1 MGTLRDLQFALQL
14 KIEELRQRD
23 ALIDELELELD
34 AKDDLIRRLQGELDR
49 LRVTLSCP
57 GSATGQHR
65 ASSVRVKRRSVLTE
79 PTNLDLNLILQNP
92 PMSHS
97 KSQDGSLSP
106 RSQRVI
112 ETALRENEW
121 LKYVGREL
129 SDLVDCVYLTTVA
142 QGARLIREGD
152 EASQSFILEEGKLE
166 VSRAGQKLHIIE
178 AGTLFGELALLYNYT
193 CTSTV
198 TALVSS
204 KLWVLERQVF
214 ERIMQR
220 SSVLRITQCVDVLRS
235 VPLLC
240 ALPEDD
246 LIKISDVLQECH
258 YRDRDYIVR
267 HGVPGDTFFI
277 VTSGQVE
284 VLERRSV
291 SEDSVC
297 VSVLSR
303 GDSFGDRALKGEVS
317 RSLSIV
323 ATGDVTCLAL
333 NRESALRFIGAT
345 ENGNNEPKART
356 ADEGDGLCRVSLSDV
371 QVLCHVGEG
380 RYSHTQ
386 VVHLKNDTSRV
397 FVLKVINKH
406 ALVSSGNRA
415 RVLTEKQILMDAR
428 CPFIVRLYCTFR
440 DAKCLYMLKEACL
453 GGDLWTLL
461 RERGPFDESA
471 VRFYTTCVLEALR
484 FLHGQGIIHR
494 DLKPENVLLD
504 QKGYAKLAGF
514 SSAKQL
520 ASLQR
525 TWSFCGSAAYQAP
538 EIILHKG
545 HGVMADLWA
554 LGIFVYELLNGSP
567 PFSGSD
573 QLKICAA
580 VLKGIDAVEFPEAIS
595 NPAADFIKQLCRE
608 NPTER
613 LGQRNGV
620 RDIQGHK
627 WFEGF
632 DWDAVCKGS
641 HTPPILPHVQGVLDF
656 SSSEDQT
663 GSSPVDDS
671 DWDKDF

>member
-49 LRVTLSCP
+49 LRDTLTSP
-57 GSATGQHR
+57 GSSTGQHR
-65 ASSVRVKRRSVLTE
+65 ASSLRVKRRSVITE
-79 PTNLDLNLILQNP
+79 PTNLDLKLILQNP

-97 KSQDGSLSP
+97 KNLESQ
-106 RSQRVI
+106 QVI
-112 ETALRENEW
+112 EAALRDTEW
-121 LKYVGREL
+121 LKYVGTEL
-129 SDLVDCVYLTTVA
+129 SDLVDCAYPTVVA
-142 QGARLIREGD
+142 QGVRLVQEGD

-166 VSRAGQKLHIIE
+166 VSRAGQKLHNIE
-178 AGTLFGELALLYNYT
+178 PGTLFGELALLYNYT

-198 TALVSS
+198 TALMSS
-204 KLWVLERQVF
+204 KLWVFERQTF
-214 ERIMQR
+214 QRIMQR

-246 LIKISDVLQECH
+246 LIQISDALQEHH
-258 YRDRDYIVR
+258 YSDGDYIVR
-267 HGVPGDTFFI
+267 HGIPGDTFFI
-277 VTSGQVE
+277 VSSGQVR
-284 VLERRSV
+284 VLERHSV

-297 VSVLSR
+297 VSILSS

-317 RSLSIV
+317 RSLSV
-323 ATGDVTCLAL
+323 VSAGGVTCLVI
-333 NRESALRFIGAT
+333 NRETVMRFIGASVET
-345 ENGNNEPKART
+345 KENGSNEPKARS
-356 ADEGDGLCRVSLSDV
+356 ADGGDRLSHVSLDDI
-371 QVLCHVGEG
+371 QVLCNVGEG

-386 VVHLKNDTSRV
+386 LVHLKNDTSCA
-397 FVLKVINKH
+397 FVLKIISKH

-415 RVLTEKQILMDAR
+415 RILAEKQILIDAG

-440 DAKCLYMLKEACL
+440 DANCLYMLKEACL

-461 RERGPFDESA
+461 RERGSFDENA

-504 QKGYAKLAGF
+504 QKGYAKL
-514 SSAKQL
+514 
-520 ASLQR
+520 R

-538 EIILHKG
+538 EILLHKG
-545 HGVMADLWA
+545 HSVMADFWA
-554 LGIFVYELLNGSP
+554 LGIFVYELLNGIP

-580 VLKGIDAVEFPEAIS
+580 VLKGIDAIEFPEVIS
-595 NPAADFIKQLCRE
+595 DPAADFIKQLCRE

-620 RDIQGHK
+620 TDIQGHK
-627 WFEGF
+627 WFKGF
-632 DWDAVCKGS
+632 DWDAVRKGT
-641 HTPPILPHVQGVLDF
+641 HPPPIVRHVQGFLDH
-656 SSSEDQT
+656 SKSDNHKD
-663 GSSPVDDS
+663 SSPGDDS

>member
-49 LRVTLSCP
+49 LRVTLSAP

-65 ASSVRVKRRSVLTE
+65 ASSVRVKRRSVITE
-79 PTNLDLNLILQNP
+79 PTNLDPNLILQNP

-97 KSQDGSLSP
+97 KNQE
-106 RSQRVI
+106 SQRVI
-112 ETALRENEW
+112 EMALRENEW

-129 SDLVDCVYLTTVA
+129 SDLVDCAYPTTAA
-142 QGARLIREGD
+142 QGARLIQEGD

-198 TALVSS
+198 TALMSS
-204 KLWVLERQVF
+204 KLWVIERQTF
-214 ERIMQR
+214 QRIMQR
-220 SSVLRITQCVDVLRS
+220 SSVLHITQSVDVLRS

-240 ALPEDD
+240 ALPEDK
-246 LIKISDVLQECH
+246 LIKISDALQECH
-258 YRDRDYIVR
+258 YSDGDYIVR
-267 HGVPGDTFFI
+267 HGTPGDTFFI
-277 VTSGQVE
+277 VNSGQVR

-297 VSVLSR
+297 VSILSR

-317 RSLSIV
+317 RSLSV
-323 ATGDVTCLAL
+323 VSAGDVTCLVI
-333 NRESALRFIGAT
+333 NRESVMRFIGASVDT
-345 ENGNNEPKART
+345 KENGSNEPKART
-356 ADEGDGLCRVSLSDV
+356 PDGGDGMCHVSLSDV
-371 QVLCHVGEG
+371 QVLCNVGEG

-386 VVHLKNDTSRV
+386 LVHLKNDTSRV
-397 FVLKVINKH
+397 FVLKVISKH

-415 RVLTEKQILMDAR
+415 RILTEKQILMDAR

-461 RERGPFDESA
+461 RERGPFDENA
-471 VRFYTTCVLEALR
+471 VRFYTTCALEALR

-514 SSAKQL
+514 GSAKQL
-520 ASLQR
+520 GSRQR

-554 LGIFVYELLNGSP
+554 LGVFVYELLNGSP
-567 PFSGSD
+567 PFSGPD

-595 NPAADFIKQLCRE
+595 NPAADFIKRLCRE

-641 HTPPILPHVQGVLDF
+641 HTPPILPHVQGFLDC
-656 SSSEDQT
+656 SSSEIHTD
-663 GSSPVDDS
+663 SSPVDDS

>member
-34 AKDDLIRRLQGELDR
+34 TKDDLIRRLQGELDR
-49 LRVTLSCP
+49 LRVTLSAP
-57 GSATGQHR
+57 GSATGQHC
-65 ASSVRVKRRSVLTE
+65 ASSVRVKRRSVITE
-79 PTNLDLNLILQNP
+79 PTNLDPNLILQNP

-97 KSQDGSLSP
+97 KNQE
-106 RSQRVI
+106 SQRVI
-112 ETALRENEW
+112 EAALRENEW
-121 LKYVGREL
+121 LKYIGSEL
-129 SDLVDCVYLTTVA
+129 SDLVDCAYPTTAA
-142 QGARLIREGD
+142 QGARLVQEGD

-193 CTSTV
+193 CSSTV
-198 TALVSS
+198 TALTSS
-204 KLWVLERQVF
+204 KLWVIERQTFQRV
-214 ERIMQR
+214 MQR
-220 SSVLRITQCVDVLRS
+220 SSVLRITQSVDVLRS

-240 ALPEDD
+240 TLPEDN
-246 LIKISDVLQECH
+246 LIKISAALQECH
-258 YRDRDYIVR
+258 YSDGDYVVR
-267 HGVPGDTFFI
+267 HGAPGDIFFI
-277 VTSGQVE
+277 VSSGQLR

-297 VSVLSR
+297 VSILSR

-317 RSLSIV
+317 RSLSV
-323 ATGDVTCLAL
+323 VSAGDATCLVI
-333 NRESALRFIGAT
+333 NRESVMRFTGASVDIK
-345 ENGNNEPKART
+345 ENGSNEAKART
-356 ADEGDGLCRVSLSDV
+356 ADGGDGLCHVSLRDV
-371 QVLCHVGEG
+371 QVLCNVGEG
-380 RYSHTQ
+380 QYSHTQ
-386 VVHLKNDTSRV
+386 LVHLKNDTSHV
-397 FVLKVINKH
+397 FVLKVISKH

-415 RVLTEKQILMDAR
+415 RILAEKQILMDAR
-428 CPFIVRLYCTFR
+428 CPFIVRLYRTFR

-461 RERGPFDESA
+461 RQRGPFDDNA
-471 VRFYTTCVLEALR
+471 ARFYTTCVLEALR

-514 SSAKQL
+514 GSAKL
-520 ASLQR
+520 LGSLRR

-545 HGVMADLWA
+545 HGTLADFWA
-554 LGIFVYELLNGSP
+554 LGVFVYELLNGSP
-567 PFSGSD
+567 PFSGPD
-573 QLKICAA
+573 LLKICAA

-595 NPAADFIKQLCRE
+595 NPAADFIKQICRE

-620 RDIQGHK
+620 RDIQAHK

-641 HTPPILPHVQGVLDF
+641 HTPPILPHVQDFLDH
-656 SSSEDQT
+656 SCSENHTDST
-663 GSSPVDDS
+663 PVDDS

>member
-49 LRVTLSCP
+49 LRVTLSAP
-57 GSATGQHR
+57 GPATGQHR
-65 ASSVRVKRRSVLTE
+65 ASSVRMKRRSVITQ
-79 PTNLDLNLILQNP
+79 PTNLDPNLILQNP

-97 KSQDGSLSP
+97 KNQESQH
-106 RSQRVI
+106 VI
-112 ETALRENEW
+112 EAALRENEW
-121 LKYVGREL
+121 LRYVGSEL
-129 SDLVDCVYLTTVA
+129 SDLVDCAYPTTAA
-142 QGARLIREGD
+142 QGARVVQEGD
-152 EASQSFILEEGKLE
+152 EASQAFILEEGKLE
-166 VSRAGQKLHIIE
+166 VTRAGQKLHIIE

-204 KLWVLERQVF
+204 KLWVIERQAF
-214 ERIMQR
+214 QRIMQR
-220 SSVLRITQCVDVLRS
+220 SSVLRITQAVEVLRS
-235 VPLLC
+235 VPMLC
-240 ALPEDD
+240 ALPDDD
-246 LIKISDVLQECH
+246 LVKISDALQERH
-258 YRDRDYIVR
+258 YSDGDYIVR
-267 HGVPGDTFFI
+267 HGVPGDALF
-277 VTSGQVE
+277 VVNRGQVR

-297 VSVLSR
+297 VSILSS
-303 GDSFGDRALKGEVS
+303 GDSFADRALKGEVS
-317 RSLSIV
+317 RSLSV
-323 ATGDVTCLAL
+323 VSVGDVTCLII
-333 NRESALRFIGAT
+333 NRESVMRFTGTSADAKEIGSSEAKVRSADGGDRLR
-345 ENGNNEPKART
+345 
-356 ADEGDGLCRVSLSDV
+356 RVSLGDI
-371 QVLCHVGEG
+371 QVLCKLGE
-380 RYSHTQ
+380 RRFSNTHL
-386 VVHLKNDTSRV
+386 VHLKNDPSHV
-397 FVLKVINKH
+397 FVLKVISKH
-406 ALVSSGNRA
+406 ALVSTGNRA
-415 RVLTEKQILMDAR
+415 CIFTEKQILLDAT

-440 DAKCLYMLKEACL
+440 DSKCLYMLKEACL

-461 RERGPFDESA
+461 RERGPFDENA

-484 FLHGQGIIHR
+484 FLHDQGIVHR

-514 SSAKQL
+514 GSATQL
-520 ASLQR
+520 GSLQR
-525 TWSFCGSAAYQAP
+525 AWSFCGSPAYQAP

-554 LGIFVYELLNGSP
+554 LGVFVYELLNGSP
-567 PFSGSD
+567 PFQGPD

-608 NPTER
+608 NPRER
-613 LGQRNGV
+613 LGQTSGV
-620 RDIQGHK
+620 RDIQVHK

-641 HTPPILPHVQGVLDF
+641 YTPPILPHVPGFLDG
-656 SSSEDQT
+656 SSSENHTD
-663 GSSPVDDS
+663 SSPGHDS